1 MKQIM
6 KRLCIKYGEEQ
17 GPRTLSQERKTDQ
30 SEVIKLVDKAA
41 DGNFDAFGNL
51 YSIYLDRIYRYIY
64 YHVKDRMMA
73 EDITEEVFVKAW
85 KAIRSCRGRGS
96 TFSSWIYRIAHNHM
110 VNSQRN
116 NSRSISMGMESLV
129 SVSDR
134 RQKVENKTDRYELTE
149 LLDELPLNQKQV
161 LILKFLEG
169 MSNSEIAKI
178 MNKSEGAIR
187 ILQMR
192 GLSSLRQNITA
203 GGDEYGA

>member
-1 MKQIM
+1 M
-6 KRLCIKYGEEQ
+6 KRLCIKYGEE
-17 GPRTLSQERKTDQ
+17 RESRAASWDKKNEQ

-41 DGNFDAFGNL
+41 NGNFNAFGNL
-51 YSIYLDRIYRYIY
+51 YGIYLDRIYRYVY
-64 YHVKDRMMA
+64 YHVKDQMMA

-85 KAIRSCRGRGS
+85 KAIKSCKGRGR

-110 VNSQRN
+110 INSQRN
-116 NSRSISMGMESLV
+116 SNRSISMGMESLTT
-129 SVSDR
+129 VSDR
-134 RQKVENKTDRYELTE
+134 RQEVDNTADKYELTE
-149 LLDELPLNQKQV
+149 LLDELPINQKQV

-192 GLSSLRQNITA
+192 GLSSLRQNITT
-203 GGDEYGA
+203 GGDVYGA